1 MLPLSGIKVI
11 DLSTVVFGPLAGQI
25 LADYG
30 ADVIKVEAPEGDL
43 TRAIGPAAEPGMS
56 AMFLGVNRNKRSLAV
71 DLKKP
76 EGRAALHKLLAGAD
90 VLMHNIRPQK
100 LEAIGLSP
108 KDLTAAHPRLV
119 YAALVGFGEDGPY
132 AGNPAFDD
140 IIQGLSGFAA
150 LMELRHGRPDYF
162 PTIAADKICAQAAVH
177 AILAALVGRGRTGKG
192 GYVEVP
198 MFETVTAFNLAEHFY
213 GAHFE
218 PSLAPPGYARL
229 LNKWRA
235 PFKTADGYVCMMPYS
250 DANWRD
256 FFKEAGQPEV
266 AADPRFTTLRERT
279 VHSSALYGAAAEI
292 IATRTTEEW
301 LAICRRLDIPA
312 ARINSL
318 QDLFADPHLA
328 AVKFF
333 TEVDDGR
340 GGAFHL
346 ARGAVRFDGETAAV
360 ARPPRLGEHSREV
373 LGEAGLSA
381 EEIEALVAAGAAR
394 VAAA

>member
-1 MLPLSGIKVI
+1 MLPLAGMKVI

-43 TRAIGPAAEPGMS
+43 TRAIGPASEPGMA
-56 AMFLGVNRNKRSLAV
+56 AMFIGVNRNKRGLAI
-71 DLKKP
+71 DLKTA
-76 EGRAALHKLLAGAD
+76 EGRAALHRLLGSAD

-100 LEAIGLSP
+100 LAAIGLSP
-108 KDLTAAHPRLV
+108 AELTAAHPRLV

-150 LMELRHGRPDYF
+150 LMELRHGQPDYF
-162 PTIAADKICAQAAVH
+162 PTIAADKICAQAAAH
-177 AILAALVGRGRTGKG
+177 AILAALVGRGRSGRG
-192 GYVEVP
+192 GYVEIP

-213 GAHFE
+213 GMHFD
-218 PSLAPPGYARL
+218 PPLAAPGYARL

-235 PFKTADGYVCMMPYS
+235 PFQTSDGHVCMMPYS

-256 FFKEAGQPEV
+256 FFTEAGQPEI

-279 VHSSALYGAAAEI
+279 VHSSALYGAAAEVI
-292 IATRTTEEW
+292 RTRSTEEW
-301 LAICRRLDIPA
+301 LAVCRRLDIPA

-318 QDLFADPHLA
+318 ADLFSDPHLA
-328 AVKFF
+328 AVDFF
-333 TEVDDGR
+333 RTVDDGR
-340 GGAFHL
+340 GGQLRL
-346 ARGAVRFDGETAAV
+346 ARGAIRFDGETAELKP
-360 ARPPRLGEHSREV
+360 PPRLGEHSREV
-373 LGEAGLSA
+373 LAEAGFAAA
-381 EEIEALVAAGAAR
+381 EIDALVAAGAVR
-394 VAAA
+394 VAKT